1 MFCTTACTVL
11 LTTTTAFNTRSAPAA
26 VRVVVDVVV
35 IYLLLRRLA
44 RVWKGSAR
52 RTLFFSLKIL
62 VLAGLRR
69 SRRRRDWLVGEEVGQ
84 VALFLHLV
92 AQNLMRLAL
101 AFQMLLE
108 ARANHRDPRRGVR
121 VISVLGSYEAA
132 DAGA

>member
-1 MFCTTACTVL
+1 VLLASTTALDACL
-11 LTTTTAFNTRSAPAA
+11 APASI
-26 VRVVVDVVV
+26 RVVVDIVVV
-35 IYLLLRRLA
+35 NLLLRRLA
-44 RVWKGSAR
+44 RVWKGPAR
-52 RTLFFSLKIL
+52 RTLFFSFKIL

-69 SRRRRDWLVGEEVGQ
+69 GRRRRDWLVGEEVGQ